1 MFEAKEG
8 MCFLT
13 KYAGILF
20 MLTSQPLLPATPGF
34 KRLFSVHPTVV
45 REGVSIRGLGI
56 REPMPAGLIRRRT
69 GTGDFL
75 FMLFHDAAVVGT
87 KEGRQLS
94 VSPDTVMVWAPGMEQ
109 HYGHSRDSFRH
120 SWLHASG
127 PRLGE
132 MVKAARIPV
141 GQPFRTPDVALF
153 LQCLSALHHEM
164 ACQFQPDFR
173 ILGNLLENCLREIG
187 RALRGSAVALN
198 GSLLAVRRQIDGG
211 AYRLTLPEMAR
222 SAGMPVTTFSARFR
236 KAFGF
241 SPKGYVIHCRL
252 SHAAHLLRNENLTVS
267 EIADRVGYD
276 DPFHFSKLFKK
287 SFRVSPAIWRR
298 QGKSAPKVTRR
309 SFLTASSRFLL
320 PLPSRRRFEP

>member
-1 MFEAKEG
+1 MFEANED

-13 KYAGILF
+13 KCARILV
-20 MLTSQPLLPATPGF
+20 MLTPQPLLPAAPGF
-34 KRLFSVHPTVV
+34 KRLFSAHPLAQ
-45 REGVSIRGLGI
+45 REGVSIRGVGI
-56 REPMPAGLIRRRT
+56 REPMPAGLIRRRE

-87 KEGRQLS
+87 KDERLIS
-94 VSPDTVMVWAPGMEQ
+94 VSPDSVMVWAPGMDQ
-109 HYGHSRDSFRH
+109 HYGNSRDGFRH

-132 MVKAARIPV
+132 MVKAADIPI

-173 ILGNLLENCLREIG
+173 ILGNLLENCLRETG
-187 RALRGSAVALN
+187 RALRGSIVALD
-198 GSLLAVRRQIDGG
+198 GPLLAVRRQIDGG

-222 SAGMPVTTFSARFR
+222 GAGMPVTTFSARFR

-267 EIADRVGYD
+267 EIATRVGYD

-287 SFRVSPAIWRR
+287 TFRVSPAIWRR
-298 QGKSAPKVTRR
+298 HGKTPPKSNRHT
-309 SFLTASSRFLL
+309 SLT
-320 PLPSRRRFEP
+320 SRR